1 MTTKRPIPDA
11 DAAPDG
17 AKRAARKAAKK
28 VAKRAA
34 KVAAL
39 RSGDGPGAGAV
50 AGAARGPRA
59 ARHGGAV
66 ARRTPIERCVG
77 DELRRHFD
85 LLGDEPPKDLY
96 RLVMRQAESS
106 LLMTVMDEC
115 RGNQSKAAT
124 WLGISRGT
132 LRGRLAEI
140 QAR

>member
-1 MTTKRPIPDA
+1 MTTPMTTKRS
-11 DAAPDG
+11 AAP
-17 AKRAARKAAKK
+17 
-28 VAKRAA
+28 
-34 KVAAL
+34 
-39 RSGDGPGAGAV
+39 AGAPKTT
-50 AGAARGPRA
+50 AQ
-59 ARHGGAV
+59 GGAV

-77 DELRRHFD
+77 DELKRHFD

-96 RLVMRQAESS
+96 KLVMRQAESS

-140 QAR
+140 RAR